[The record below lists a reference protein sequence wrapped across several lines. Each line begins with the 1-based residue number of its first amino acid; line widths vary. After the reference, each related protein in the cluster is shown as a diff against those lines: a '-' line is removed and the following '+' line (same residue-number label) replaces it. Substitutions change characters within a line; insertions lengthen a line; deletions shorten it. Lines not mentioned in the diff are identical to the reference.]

1 MAFFLCLERKSMAHI
16 ARPLPTRRSAPA
28 TLKPLPAFAHP
39 ERVRNS
45 SPRAVT
51 IRYIWAIISPL
62 GFAAFLNL
70 ESFIK
75 NGLKTSGIFLSLIR
89 KYRDALEEA
98 IIYTNRKLK
107 MHKVHELCQ
116 MGLLVMRLR
125 PANCEAIAV
134 IIKAISTVAIG

>member
-1 MAFFLCLERKSMAHI
+1 MIGCILQGRGLCISLSIYKRILDPSILPMLPQNPESRISCAPGASWLYMAFLLCLERKSMAHI
-16 ARPLPTRRSAPA
+16 ARPLPARRSPPA

-45 SPRAVT
+45 SPRAVI

-89 KYRDALEEA
+89 K
-98 IIYTNRKLK
+98 
-107 MHKVHELCQ
+107 
-116 MGLLVMRLR
+116 
-125 PANCEAIAV
+125 
-134 IIKAISTVAIG
+134 

>member
-1 MAFFLCLERKSMAHI
+1 MIGCILQGRGLCTSLLTYKRILDRSILPILPQTPEPRIVMLRGELAYMAFFLCLERKSITHI
-16 ARPLPTRRSAPA
+16 ARPLPTRRSPPA
-28 TLKPLPAFAHP
+28 TPKPLPAFAHP

-45 SPRAVT
+45 SPRAVI

-89 KYRDALEEA
+89 K
-98 IIYTNRKLK
+98 
-107 MHKVHELCQ
+107 
-116 MGLLVMRLR
+116 
-125 PANCEAIAV
+125 
-134 IIKAISTVAIG
+134 

>member
-1 MAFFLCLERKSMAHI
+1 MISCILQGRGLCISLLTYKRILDRSILPMLPQNPEPRISCVLGASWLYTAFFLCLERKFMTHI
-16 ARPLPTRRSAPA
+16 ARPLPARRSPP
-28 TLKPLPAFAHP
+28 TTPKPLPTFAHP

-89 KYRDALEEA
+89 K
-98 IIYTNRKLK
+98 
-107 MHKVHELCQ
+107 
-116 MGLLVMRLR
+116 
-125 PANCEAIAV
+125 
-134 IIKAISTVAIG
+134 